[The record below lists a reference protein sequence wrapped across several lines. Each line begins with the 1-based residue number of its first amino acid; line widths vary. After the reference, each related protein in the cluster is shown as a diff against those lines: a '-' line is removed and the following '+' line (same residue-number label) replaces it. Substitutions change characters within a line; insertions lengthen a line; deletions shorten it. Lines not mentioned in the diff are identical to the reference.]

1 MRKPEYG
8 QNHRLLAGTAVGKAE
23 RNAEFGENQKNS
35 REEGFPV
42 SEPGKGLWKGPKQ
55 LSP

>member
-1 MRKPEYG
+1 MRKPEYSQG
-8 QNHRLLAGTAVGKAE
+8 QGLLAGTTVGKAE

-42 SEPGKGLWKGPKQ
+42 SESEKGLWEGPKQ
-55 LSP
+55 LSS